1 MDDRVDRCGRV
12 EELVA
17 AGLELAGDRGAQKAP
32 GAGDV
37 HSAEARFV
45 HRRSTVRA
53 AA

>member
-12 EELVA
+12 QQLVA
-17 AGLELAGDRGAQKAP
+17 RGLELSGDGGAQKAP

-37 HSAEARFV
+37 HPVETQLV

-53 AA
+53 TT

>member
-12 EELVA
+12 QQLVA
-17 AGLELAGDRGAQKAP
+17 RGLQLAGDRGAQEAP

-37 HSAEARFV
+37 HPAEAQFV

-53 AA
+53 TT